1 MHGSRQ
7 EGAGWGGVEINLSN
21 TKSKKKKASE
31 RPPPPPHLG
40 KHHHPSLRGKKFWI
54 RACNMYL
61 NQIRLGYVY
70 QKLFSRSCHR
80 YIHDILGLRI

>member
-31 RPPPPPHLG
+31 RPHPPPPHLG
-40 KHHHPSLRGKKFWI
+40 KHHHPSLKGKKFWI

-70 QKLFSRSCHR
+70 QKLFSRSCHV
-80 YIHDILGLRI
+80 YWD

>member
-7 EGAGWGGVEINLSN
+7 EGAGWCGVEINLSN

-31 RPPPPPHLG
+31 RPPPPHLG
-40 KHHHPSLRGKKFWI
+40 KHHPSLKGKKFWI

>member
-31 RPPPPPHLG
+31 RPPPPTPPG
-40 KHHHPSLRGKKFWI
+40 QTPSSLPQGKK
-54 RACNMYL
+54 
-61 NQIRLGYVY
+61 
-70 QKLFSRSCHR
+70 
-80 YIHDILGLRI
+80 ILDPRM

>member
-7 EGAGWGGVEINLSN
+7 EGAGWCGVEINLSN
-21 TKSKKKKASE
+21 TKSKKKKVSE
-31 RPPPPPHLG
+31 RPPHPTW
-40 KHHHPSLRGKKFWI
+40 HHHPSFKGKKFWI

>member
-7 EGAGWGGVEINLSN
+7 EGAGWGAVEINLSN

-40 KHHHPSLRGKKFWI
+40 KHHHPSLKRKKFWI

-61 NQIRLGYVY
+61 NQIRLVTFI
-70 QKLFSRSCHR
+70 KNFSAEVV
-80 YIHDILGLRI
+80 IDIFMIYWD

>member
-31 RPPPPPHLG
+31 RPPPHPTWANTIIPP
-40 KHHHPSLRGKKFWI
+40 
-54 RACNMYL
+54 
-61 NQIRLGYVY
+61 
-70 QKLFSRSCHR
+70 SRENNSGSAHVIC
-80 YIHDILGLRI
+80 ISIKSG

>member
-7 EGAGWGGVEINLSN
+7 EGAGWCGVEINLSN
-21 TKSKKKKASE
+21 KKSKKKKASE
-31 RPPPPPHLG
+31 GPPPHLG
-40 KHHHPSLRGKKFWI
+40 KHHHPSLKGKQFWI